1 MEKKVTPSSTKTD
14 ILDAYNDLL
23 KQIEGQKSGQP
34 KEIKENEER
43 EKVLKNAV
51 SINKEGI
58 IKQIANLKISLN
70 TELEK
75 VEEALV
81 TESKKL
87 SQVQEAIQIQEQ
99 RLQDLYGINTTTDS
113 FSVMLTLQK
122 EKKEAFEKEM
132 EQKRG
137 QFDIDIAETR
147 QKWDKEKKESELL
160 MKEEKDRLL
169 KQRKRDEEEYVYNLE
184 LSRKKDTDIYVQKKA
199 TLEKELADKKSTFE
213 QEIKSR
219 EQAVI
224 NAETELN
231 DLRKKNEAFP
241 KLIEQSVKEAIAGNT
256 EKLQTTYK
264 FETQLKLK
272 ETEGEIKLRD
282 QDIVNLN
289 AKIKDLGVQVAQLA
303 NKADQSDK
311 SAKDIAIK
319 AIESSSNI
327 KLFERPKENREEAG
341 K

>member
-14 ILDAYNDLL
+14 ILEAYSELL
-23 KQIEGQKSGQP
+23 KQMEGQKSGQP
-34 KEIKENEER
+34 KEMKESEER
-43 EKVLKNAV
+43 ENVVKNAG

-58 IKQIANLKISLN
+58 IKQIGSLKISLN

-87 SQVQEAIQIQEQ
+87 SQVQDAIKIQEQ
-99 RLQDLYGINTTTDS
+99 RLQDLYGINSTADS
-113 FSVMLTLQK
+113 IAVMLTLQK
-122 EKKEAFEKEM
+122 EKKEAFEKQM
-132 EQKRG
+132 EQKQR
-137 QFDIDIAETR
+137 QLDEEIADAR
-147 QKWDKEKKESELL
+147 QKWDKEKKEVELL

-169 KQRKRDEEEYVYNLE
+169 KQRKRDEEEYAYNLE
-184 LSRKKDTDIYVQKKA
+184 ISRKKDADLYAQKKA
-199 TLEKELADKKSTFE
+199 GLEKELADKKEKFE

-231 DLRKKNEAFP
+231 DLRLKNASFP
-241 KLIEQSVKEAIAGNT
+241 KLIEQSVKAAVAENT

-264 FETQLKLK
+264 FESQLKSK
-272 ETEGEIKLRD
+272 EYETDVKLRD
-282 QDIVNLN
+282 QEIANLK
-289 AKIKDLGVQVAQLA
+289 AKIKDLESQLA
-303 NKADQSDK
+303 QSSTKAEQADK

-319 AIESSSNI
+319 AIESSANYKI
-327 KLFERPKENREEAG
+327 IDRLKENKEDNS